1 MTSPILT
8 VGLVTETS
16 HDSGMHD
23 LSAAFPTDY
32 RLPGGPIG
40 QSGDSDGGRHGR
52 QAVTGSFISRAHDHF
67 SVWRQRGGQVAAAG
81 RAQQVWG
88 G

>member
-1 MTSPILT
+1 MTSPILM

-23 LSAAFPTDY
+23 LSAAFPADY

-40 QSGDSDGGRHGR
+40 QSAILMAVGMDGKR
-52 QAVTGSFISRAHDHF
+52 
-67 SVWRQRGGQVAAAG
+67 
-81 RAQQVWG
+81 
-88 G
+88 